1 MTAAGAGGAAET
13 FRMIAQPASSTA
25 LPGDSPGE
33 GGHRLTFHFF
43 SSPCGINW
51 DSPRKLFLSALLNRL
66 HPRDRKLSHIA
77 VELRGPRSAED
88 AGAAYGSLSSM
99 SDRGRNTVRRLLVD
113 QIGLGMLL
121 ADYPGALEAAG
132 RLRHETRRKERTGR
146 VQRVTYLLPEATA
159 FRVQRYLAEYPT
171 TGNHRIYGGLASHPR
186 YGEGAGCVAYA
197 RAVSEIA
204 GLDQDRSQAGWHRK
218 IRIPKG
224 LIGDPCQ
231 RRRVP
236 VTRLIWGA
244 RAARWASEK
253 EPHVEIHFYDP
264 DRIFREIAAAGEAA
278 SRRTQP
284 RPAAET
290 AGARDAVVRRHGRC
304 YELVYDRRDAVTPTE
319 PLWLSRPRPGLAPLP
334 AVELPEDA
342 LVVGVPG

>member
-1 MTAAGAGGAAET
+1 
-13 FRMIAQPASSTA
+13 MITRLPVSSTTF
-25 LPGDSPGE
+25 PGKFPGE
-33 GGHRLTFHFF
+33 DRHRLTFHFF

-77 VELRGPRSAED
+77 VEVRGPRSHEA
-88 AGAAYGSLSSM
+88 AGAAYGSMSSM

-132 RLRHETRRKERTGR
+132 PLRLETRRKERTGR
-146 VQRVTYLLPEATA
+146 VHRVTYLLSEATA
-159 FRVQRYLAEYPT
+159 FRVQRYLAEYPA

-204 GLDQDRSQAGWHRK
+204 GLDQDPSQAGWHRR
-218 IRIPKG
+218 IRIPKE
-224 LIGDPCQ
+224 LIGDPRQ
-231 RRRVP
+231 RRQVP
-236 VTRLIWGA
+236 ITRLVWGA
-244 RAARWASEK
+244 RASRWASDA

-264 DRIFREIAAAGEAA
+264 DRIFREIAAAGAA
-278 SRRTQP
+278 ARHPPP
-284 RPAAET
+284 RPAGET
-290 AGARDAVVRRHGRC
+290 ACAGDAIVRRHGRC
-304 YELVYDRRDAVTPTE
+304 YELVYDRRDAATPTE
-319 PLWLSRPRPGLAPLP
+319 PLWLSRPRPGHAPLP
-334 AVELPEDA
+334 ALELLEDA
-342 LVVGVPG
+342 LAAGVPG